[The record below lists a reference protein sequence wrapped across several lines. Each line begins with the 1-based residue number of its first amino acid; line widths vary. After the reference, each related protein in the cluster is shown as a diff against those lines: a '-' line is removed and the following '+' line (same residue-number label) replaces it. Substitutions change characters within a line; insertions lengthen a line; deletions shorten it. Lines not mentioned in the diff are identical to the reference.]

1 MNPHGARVG
10 AAAALLYNEA
20 LKPRRLRQRLANRME
35 EILIIDDSQQI
46 CSMLAEYILPELGY
60 TSAIANTGRQGLN
73 RLRQRLPDLILLD
86 LQLPD
91 ISGLDL
97 LRLIAQEGYDVPVI
111 LMTAHGS
118 EGIAVEAFRLGAR
131 NYLIKPFSETEAQ
144 AVIDQALRE
153 RRLKREK
160 EQLTRNLQ
168 QKVKEL
174 TVLYSIGQSVSSLLD
189 LEELLER
196 IVEAA
201 VYITR
206 AEEGFLLLR
215 DAQANE
221 LYLRA
226 AKNLGEQR
234 AQRMRMPIED
244 TLAGQVIRTGKP
256 VRLDKASA
264 GAALKVKTGFL
275 VRAILQVPLTVGNNA
290 IGVLVVDN
298 QQMERTFSEND
309 QYLLSALADYAAIA
323 IENARLYQEV
333 KSSEERYRD
342 LFANA
347 YDLIFTLDR
356 QLRIQSINNVGQA
369 LTGYPADRLVG
380 RPLRDLAVAGDAW
393 EAAEQHLADLLM
405 GRGIQPFE
413 LQLKR
418 HDGERVILEV
428 SARLLQERGKPG
440 GIHCIARNLTE
451 RRRLEEQLIHSEK
464 LSAIGQLVAGVAHE
478 LNNPLTSISG
488 YTQLMLR
495 DTTLRDDVLSDLKH
509 INTQAERAARIVQNL
524 LVFAREHKPERLMV
538 NLNEEFKNTLSLRAY
553 QLRVDNIKVALELD
567 PNLPMTIADPFQI
580 QQVMLNL
587 INNAHH
593 AMTERGGPGT
603 LTLRS
608 SVAAL
613 PMADGNAAR
622 RPVVVLAVNDTG
634 VGIPAHDLKRIFD
647 PFFTTKPVGQGTGLG
662 LSICYGII
670 QEHGGRIWA
679 ESEAGVGTTVYVALP
694 LIQKAGDADGQ
705 PADDG
710 AQGVPDSQPTSRVLV
725 VDDEEPVANLLARLL
740 RQLGHQPTVVNS
752 ADDALY
758 RLARESFDL
767 ILTDV
772 KMPGKSGFELHQTI
786 KQRNPDLASRV
797 VFVTGDMLSAATQA
811 RIAQS
816 GNPYIAKP
824 FAIDRLEELV
834 RSLLAQRPIERS

>member
-1 MNPHGARVG
+1 
-10 AAAALLYNEA
+10 
-20 LKPRRLRQRLANRME
+20 ME

-46 CSMLAEYILPELGY
+46 CAMLAEYVLPELGY
-60 TSAIANTGRQGLN
+60 SSAIANTGRQGLN
-73 RLRQRLPDLILLD
+73 RLRQKLPDLILLD

-160 EQLTRNLQ
+160 EQLTQHLQ
-168 QKVKEL
+168 QRVKEL

-189 LEELLER
+189 LEELLVR

-206 AEEGFLLLR
+206 AEEGFLLLK
-215 DAQANE
+215 DPNADE

-226 AKNLGEQR
+226 ARNLGEQR

-244 TLAGQVIRTGKP
+244 TLAGQVVRTGKAI
-256 VRLDKASA
+256 RLDKASA

-275 VRAILQVPLTVGNNA
+275 VRAILQVPLIVGNTV
-290 IGVLVVDN
+290 IGVLAVDN
-298 QQMERTFSEND
+298 QQSERTFSEND

-323 IENARLYQEV
+323 IDNARLYQEV
-333 KSSEERYRD
+333 KGSEERYRD

-356 QLRIQSINNVGQA
+356 QLRILSINNVGSA
-369 LTGYPADRLVG
+369 LTGYTEEQLRG
-380 RPLRDLAVAGDAW
+380 RPLRELAAAGAW
-393 EAAEQHLADLLM
+393 DEAEPRFADLLM
-405 GRGIQPFE
+405 GHAIQPFE
-413 LQLKR
+413 LQLRR
-418 HDGERVILEV
+418 HDDERVLLEV
-428 SARLLQERGKPG
+428 SARLANDRGITKS
-440 GIHCIARNLTE
+440 IHCIARNLTE

-495 DTTLRDDVLSDLKH
+495 DTGLRDDVRSDLKQ
-509 INTQAERAARIVQNL
+509 INIQAERAARIVQNL
-524 LVFAREHKPERLMV
+524 LVFAREHKPERRMV
-538 NLNEEFKNTLSLRAY
+538 NLNEEFRNTLSLRAY
-553 QLRVDNIKVALELD
+553 QLRVDNITVVNQIEPD
-567 PNLPMTIADPFQI
+567 LPMTVADPFQI

-587 INNAHH
+587 INNAHQS
-593 AMTERGGPGT
+593 MTERGGPGI
-603 LTLRS
+603 LTLRTFVTTLP
-608 SVAAL
+608 VADNGATTP
-613 PMADGNAAR
+613 PM
-622 RPVVVLAVNDTG
+622 VVLSVGDNG
-634 VGIPAHDLKRIFD
+634 VGIPVRDLKRIFD

-662 LSICYGII
+662 LSICFGIV

-679 ESEAGVGTTVYVALP
+679 ESELEVGTTVYVALP
-694 LIQKAGDADGQ
+694 VMDDRDMLDGETVVAG
-705 PADDG
+705 G
-710 AQGVPDSQPTSRVLV
+710 AEETETRVSSRVLV

-740 RQLGHQPTVVNS
+740 RELGHQPTVVNS
-752 ADDALY
+752 AVEALE
-758 RLARESFDL
+758 LIAREQFDL
-767 ILTDV
+767 ILSDV
-772 KMPGKSGFELHQTI
+772 KMPGMSGFELHQTI
-786 KQRNPDLASRV
+786 KQSNPELAARL

-824 FAIDRLEELV
+824 FAIERLETLV
-834 RSLLAQRPIERS
+834 RALLSQRPIEQQ

>member
-1 MNPHGARVG
+1 MPECAESTTRVTI
-10 AAAALLYNEA
+10 
-20 LKPRRLRQRLANRME
+20 E

-46 CSMLAEYILPELGY
+46 CAMLAEYVLPELGY
-60 TSAIANTGRQGLN
+60 SSAIANTGRQGLN
-73 RLRQRLPDLILLD
+73 RLRQKLPDLILLD

-144 AVIDQALRE
+144 VVIDQALRE

-160 EQLTRNLQ
+160 EQLTQHLQ
-168 QKVKEL
+168 QRVKEL

-189 LEELLER
+189 LEELLVR

-206 AEEGFLLLR
+206 AEEGFLLLK
-215 DAQANE
+215 DPNADE

-226 AKNLGEQR
+226 ARNLGEQR

-244 TLAGQVIRTGKP
+244 TLA
-256 VRLDKASA
+256 
-264 GAALKVKTGFL
+264 
-275 VRAILQVPLTVGNNA
+275 
-290 IGVLVVDN
+290 VDN
-298 QQMERTFSEND
+298 QQSERTFSEND

-323 IENARLYQEV
+323 IDNARLYQEV
-333 KSSEERYRD
+333 KGSEERYRD

-356 QLRIQSINNVGQA
+356 QLRILSINKVGSA
-369 LTGYPADRLVG
+369 LTGYAEEQLRG
-380 RPLRDLAVAGDAW
+380 RPLREIAAADAW
-393 EAAEQHLADLLM
+393 DEAEPRFADLLM
-405 GRGIQPFE
+405 GRAIQPFE
-413 LQLKR
+413 LQLRR
-418 HDGERVILEV
+418 HDDERVLLEV
-428 SARLLQERGKPG
+428 SARLVNDRGTARS
-440 GIHCIARNLTE
+440 IHCIARNLTE

-495 DTTLRDDVLSDLKH
+495 DTGLRDDVRSDLKH
-509 INTQAERAARIVQNL
+509 INIQAERAARIVQNL
-524 LVFAREHKPERLMV
+524 LVFAREHKPERRMV
-538 NLNEEFKNTLSLRAY
+538 NLNEEFRNTLSLRAY
-553 QLRVDNIKVALELD
+553 QLRVDNITVLNQVEPEL
-567 PNLPMTIADPFQI
+567 PLTVADPFQI

-587 INNAHH
+587 INNAHQ

-603 LTLRS
+603 LTLRTFVTPLPAADNGTTTPPMVVM
-608 SVAAL
+608 SVG
-613 PMADGNAAR
+613 DN
-622 RPVVVLAVNDTG
+622 G
-634 VGIPAHDLKRIFD
+634 VGIPARDLKRIFD

-662 LSICYGII
+662 LSICFGIV

-679 ESEAGVGTTVYVALP
+679 ESELEVGTTVYVALP
-694 LIQKAGDADGQ
+694 LMHDLEALDGETVADG
-705 PADDG
+705 G
-710 AQGVPDSQPTSRVLV
+710 AEEAEARVSSRVLV

-740 RQLGHQPTVVNS
+740 RELGHQPTVVNS
-752 ADDALY
+752 GTEALE
-758 RLARESFDL
+758 LIAREQFDL
-767 ILTDV
+767 ILSDV
-772 KMPGKSGFELHQTI
+772 KMPGMSGFELHQTI
-786 KQRNPDLASRV
+786 KQTNPELAARL

-824 FAIDRLEELV
+824 FAIERLETLV
-834 RSLLAQRPIERS
+834 RALLSQRPIEQQ

>member
-1 MNPHGARVG
+1 
-10 AAAALLYNEA
+10 
-20 LKPRRLRQRLANRME
+20 ME

-46 CSMLAEYILPELGY
+46 CSMLAEYVLPELGY

-97 LRLIAQEGYDVPVI
+97 LRLIAQDGYDVPVI

-168 QKVKEL
+168 QRVKEL
-174 TVLYSIGQSVSSLLD
+174 TVLYSIGQSVSSLLE

-215 DAQANE
+215 DPHADE

-234 AQRMRMPIED
+234 AQRMRMPIDD

-264 GAALKVKTGFL
+264 GSALKIKTGFL
-275 VRAILQVPLTVGNNA
+275 VRAILQVPLTVGNAA

-298 QQMERTFSEND
+298 QQAERTFSEND

-323 IENARLYQEV
+323 IENARLYQEI
-333 KSSEERYRD
+333 KSSEARYRD

-356 QLRIQSINNVGQA
+356 QLRIQSINKVGPA
-369 LTGYPADRLVG
+369 LTGYREADLLG
-380 RPLRDLAVAGDAW
+380 RPLREIAAPTAW
-393 EAAEQHLADLLM
+393 EAAEQRFADLLM
-405 GRGIQPFE
+405 GHSIQPFE
-413 LQLKR
+413 LQLR
-418 HDGERVILEV
+418 RNDEEPLVLEA
-428 SARLLQERGKPG
+428 SARLIQERGKPG
-440 GIHCIARNLTE
+440 SIHCIARNLTE
-451 RRRLEEQLIHSEK
+451 RRRLEEQLIHAEK

-488 YTQLMLR
+488 YTQLLLR
-495 DTTLRDDVLSDLKH
+495 DQTLRGDMRDDLKH
-509 INTQAERAARIVQNL
+509 INVQAERAARIVQNL
-524 LVFAREHKPERLMV
+524 LMFAREHKPERRMV
-538 NLNEEFKNTLSLRAY
+538 NLNDEFRNTLSLRAY
-553 QLRVDNIKVALELD
+553 QLRVDNIAVVIDFDLD
-567 PNLPMTIADPFQI
+567 LPLTVADPFQL
-580 QQVMLNL
+580 QQVILNL
-587 INNAHH
+587 INNAHQ
-593 AMTERGGPGT
+593 AMTEHGGPGT
-603 LTLRS
+603 LTLRTYTS
-608 SVAAL
+608 SQPTSDSSGAA
-613 PMADGNAAR
+613 PQM
-622 RPVVVLAVNDTG
+622 VVLSVGDTG
-634 VGIPAHDLKRIFD
+634 VGIPARDLNRIFD
-647 PFFTTKPVGQGTGLG
+647 PFYTTKPVGQGTGLG
-662 LSICYGII
+662 LSICFGIV
-670 QEHGGRIWA
+670 QEHGGKIWA
-679 ESEAGVGTTVYVALP
+679 ESEPGVGTTVAVALP
-694 LIQKAGDADGQ
+694 LLAERREQPGDPAADGASNAADMQ
-705 PADDG
+705 PACH
-710 AQGVPDSQPTSRVLV
+710 VLV

-740 RQLGHQPTVVNS
+740 RQLGHEPVVVNS
-752 ADDALY
+752 GAEALE
-758 RLARESFDL
+758 RISGDSFDL
-767 ILTDV
+767 VLSDV
-772 KMPGKSGFELHQTI
+772 KMPGMSGFELHQSI
-786 KQRNPDLASRV
+786 KQINPELASRL

-811 RIAQS
+811 RIAQT

-824 FAIDRLEELV
+824 FAIERLEALV
-834 RSLLAQRPIERS
+834 RGLLAQRPIEQ

>member
-1 MNPHGARVG
+1 
-10 AAAALLYNEA
+10 
-20 LKPRRLRQRLANRME
+20 ME

-46 CSMLAEYILPELGY
+46 CSMLAEYVLPELGY

-97 LRLIAQEGYDVPVI
+97 LRLIAQDGYDVPVI

-144 AVIDQALRE
+144 VVIDQALRE

-168 QKVKEL
+168 QRVKEL

-215 DAQANE
+215 DPHADE

-244 TLAGQVIRTGKP
+244 TLAGQVIRSGRP
-256 VRLDKASA
+256 VRLDRASA
-264 GAALKVKTGFL
+264 GSALKIKTGFL
-275 VRAILQVPLTVGNNA
+275 VRAILQVPLTVGNAA
-290 IGVLVVDN
+290 IGVLAVDN
-298 QQMERTFSEND
+298 QQSERTFSEND

-323 IENARLYQEV
+323 IENARLYQET
-333 KSSEERYRD
+333 KSSEARYRD

-356 QLRIQSINNVGQA
+356 QLRIQSINKVGPA
-369 LTGYPADRLVG
+369 LTGYREDELLG
-380 RPLRDLAVAGDAW
+380 RPLCEIAAADAW
-393 EAAEQHLADLLM
+393 SAAEQRFADLLM
-405 GRGIQPFE
+405 GQSIQPFE
-413 LQLKR
+413 LQLR
-418 HDGERVILEV
+418 RNDDEPLVLEA
-428 SARLLQERGKPG
+428 SARLIQDRGKPG
-440 GIHCIARNLTE
+440 SIHCIARNLTE
-451 RRRLEEQLIHSEK
+451 RRRLEEQLIHAEK

-488 YTQLMLR
+488 YTQLLLR
-495 DTTLRDDVLSDLKH
+495 DQTLRGDIREDLKH
-509 INTQAERAARIVQNL
+509 INVQAERAARIVQNL
-524 LVFAREHKPERLMV
+524 LMFAREHKPERRMV
-538 NLNEEFKNTLSLRAY
+538 NLNDEFRNTLSLRAY
-553 QLRVDNIKVALELD
+553 QLRVDNIAVVID
-567 PNLPMTIADPFQI
+567 FDRDLPLTVADPFQL
-580 QQVMLNL
+580 QQVILNL
-587 INNAHH
+587 INNAHQ
-593 AMTERGGPGT
+593 AMAERGGTGK
-603 LTLRS
+603 LTLRTYTAS
-608 SVAAL
+608 QPMGDISTAA
-613 PMADGNAAR
+613 PQM
-622 RPVVVLAVNDTG
+622 VVLSVSDTG
-634 VGIPAHDLKRIFD
+634 VGIPARDLNRIFD

-662 LSICYGII
+662 LSICFGIV
-670 QEHGGRIWA
+670 QEHGGKIWA
-679 ESEAGVGTTVYVALP
+679 ESEIGVGTTVAVALP
-694 LIQKAGDADGQ
+694 LLEAHKEQPSNPDADGADNAADVQ
-705 PADDG
+705 PAC
-710 AQGVPDSQPTSRVLV
+710 RVLV

-740 RQLGHQPTVVNS
+740 RQLGHEPAVVGS
-752 ADDALY
+752 GAEALE
-758 RLARESFDL
+758 RIRHISFDL
-767 ILTDV
+767 ILSDV
-772 KMPGKSGFELHQTI
+772 KMPGMSGFELHQII
-786 KQRNPDLASRV
+786 KQTNPELASRL

-824 FAIDRLEELV
+824 FAIERLETLV
-834 RSLLAQRPIERS
+834 RGLLAQRPIEQ

>member
-1 MNPHGARVG
+1 
-10 AAAALLYNEA
+10 
-20 LKPRRLRQRLANRME
+20 ME

-46 CSMLAEYILPELGY
+46 CAMLAEYVLPELGY
-60 TSAIANTGRQGLN
+60 SSAIANTGRQGLN
-73 RLRQRLPDLILLD
+73 RLRQKLPDLILLD

-160 EQLTRNLQ
+160 EQLTRHLQ
-168 QKVKEL
+168 QRVKEL

-189 LEELLER
+189 LEELLVR

-206 AEEGFLLLR
+206 AEEGFLLLK
-215 DAQANE
+215 DPNADE

-226 AKNLGEQR
+226 ARNLGEQR

-244 TLAGQVIRTGKP
+244 TLAGQVVRTGKP
-256 VRLDKASA
+256 IRLDKASA

-275 VRAILQVPLTVGNNA
+275 VRAILQVPLTVGNTV
-290 IGVLVVDN
+290 IGVLAVDN
-298 QQMERTFSEND
+298 QQAERTFSEND

-323 IENARLYQEV
+323 IDNARLYQEV
-333 KSSEERYRD
+333 KGSEERYRD

-356 QLRIQSINNVGQA
+356 QLRILSINKVGSV
-369 LTGYPADRLVG
+369 LTGYAEEQLRG
-380 RPLRDLAVAGDAW
+380 RPLREIAAADAW
-393 EAAEQHLADLLM
+393 DEAEPRFADLLM
-405 GRGIQPFE
+405 GHPIQPFE
-413 LQLKR
+413 LQLRR
-418 HDGERVILEV
+418 HDDERVLLEV
-428 SARLLQERGKPG
+428 SARLVNDRGKARS
-440 GIHCIARNLTE
+440 IHCIARNLTE

-495 DTTLRDDVLSDLKH
+495 DTGLRDEVRSDLKH
-509 INTQAERAARIVQNL
+509 INIQADRAARIVQNL
-524 LVFAREHKPERLMV
+524 LVFAREHKPERRMV
-538 NLNEEFKNTLSLRAY
+538 NLNEEFRNTLSLRSY
-553 QLRVDNIKVALELD
+553 QLRVDNITVLNQVETE
-567 PNLPMTIADPFQI
+567 LPMTVADPFQI

-587 INNAHH
+587 INNAHQ
-593 AMTERGGPGT
+593 AMTERGGPGI
-603 LTLRS
+603 LTLRTF
-608 SVAAL
+608 VTTLPAADNGTTTP
-613 PMADGNAAR
+613 PM
-622 RPVVVLAVNDTG
+622 VVLSVGDNG
-634 VGIPAHDLKRIFD
+634 VGIPARDLKRIFD

-662 LSICYGII
+662 LSICFGIV

-679 ESEAGVGTTVYVALP
+679 ESELDVGTTVYVALP
-694 LIQKAGDADGQ
+694 LLNDTDVLDGE
-705 PADDG
+705 ALIDG
-710 AQGVPDSQPTSRVLV
+710 GVDESEARLTCHVLV

-740 RQLGHQPTVVNS
+740 RELGHQPTVVNS
-752 ADDALY
+752 GIEALE
-758 RLARESFDL
+758 LIAREQFDL
-767 ILTDV
+767 ILSDV
-772 KMPGKSGFELHQTI
+772 KMPGMSGFELHQTI
-786 KQRNPDLASRV
+786 KQTNPELAARL

-824 FAIDRLEELV
+824 FAIERLETLV
-834 RSLLAQRPIERS
+834 RALLSQRPIEQQ